1 MDSNKRLSHHLCP
14 PERKLS
20 SGNFNGF
27 VRLQFEDGST
37 ATFEYAFAEKIGDLI
52 HVYTEHCGYHSFRA
66 SSLEKCEFYEYSS
79 SRSPEQ
85 QS

>member
-1 MDSNKRLSHHLCP
+1 MNNPLSHHNCP

-20 SGNFNGF
+20 AGDFKGF

-37 ATFEYAFAEKIGDLI
+37 ATFEYAFAEKIGDWF

-66 SSLEKCEFYEYSS
+66 SSLIKCEFYDYKNQ
-79 SRSPEQ
+79 PLHK
-85 QS
+85 